1 MQILFQTSWTCCPFQ
16 TSWTCCPFQTYGLAA
31 LPINVIRRS
40 TTAIEL
46 SAETVTSTKLSAE
59 EDATS
64 IELSAEIEV
73 ALARSDIQAERKRA
87 NFSFKHYIFAVL
99 VRIVLC

>member
-1 MQILFQTSWTCCPFQ
+1 M
-16 TSWTCCPFQTYGLAA
+16 
-31 LPINVIRRS
+31 
-40 TTAIEL
+40 
-46 SAETVTSTKLSAE
+46 TSTKLSAE

-73 ALARSDIQAERKRA
+73 ALARSAIQAERKRA